1 MPTSVSNI
9 LSLRAG
15 SIGSMS
21 AWLPSRRSTLHQR
34 GALVIRADGQ
44 VRSSRRAGR
53 NGRYFSNGILVG
65 TTGGAG
71 IVVPLGIGE
80 RRKRKNLPAGGAG
93 GSREHRS
100 GARLGKKEDGANR
113 CHDFDRAYFAFR
125 CQTGLVVW

>member
-44 VRSSRRAGR
+44 VRSSRGAGR
-53 NGRYFSNGILVG
+53 NGWYFSSGILVG
-65 TTGGAG
+65 ITGGRG
-71 IVVPLGIGE
+71 ILVPLGIGDVAE
-80 RRKRKNLPAGGAG
+80 T
-93 GSREHRS
+93 
-100 GARLGKKEDGANR
+100 KEPPGPEAQEVL
-113 CHDFDRAYFAFR
+113 ASTEQVLA
-125 CQTGLVVW
+125 

>member
-9 LSLRAG
+9 LSLRGG

-34 GALVIRADGQ
+34 GALVIRSDGQ

-53 NGRYFSNGILVG
+53 NGRYFSNGILVE
-65 TTGGAG
+65 TMGGLA

-80 RRKRKNLPAGGAG
+80 GAKNERTSRPVGAG

-100 GARLGKKEDGANR
+100 GARLGKKEDGGNR
-113 CHDFDRAYFAFR
+113 CHNDDRACPVFR
-125 CQTGLVVW
+125 CQ